1 MAKTPR
7 GARNTAQNKQT
18 ATKAKVQ
25 PAATEVAKVEEID
38 DSVQPTATT
47 PDESPVV
54 AKEVE
59 APASEEKVTSEAS
72 PAPVTPTPVT
82 PTPVT
87 PTPVTPMPIDRAAAA
102 QARREAAAR
111 RSMQLE
117 TEMAKVANASEN
129 PGLDKLLGNA
139 TNLPEAQAQRPAIFD
154 MVDRTVQPFIEE
166 MAPNAAVTDQRAG
179 ELHYSMSTL
188 IKYLLNM
195 GGNEMKVGV
204 PYLLSYY
211 RKYKGSVFHPQN
223 HHRGVGAMRGTDA
236 DIDFYRN
243 MSRLLVDISN
253 PDDAALVLRRTDI
266 ARFRKL
272 TMAITSPAAQ
282 KMSENLAALISRV
295 HAR

>member
-38 DSVQPTATT
+38 DSVQPTAAT
-47 PDESPVV
+47 PAESPVV
-54 AKEVE
+54 TKEVE
-59 APASEEKVTSEAS
+59 APASEEKVASE
-72 PAPVTPTPVT
+72 TPQ
-82 PTPVT
+82 TPVT

-102 QARREAAAR
+102 QARREAATR

-166 MAPNAAVTDQRAG
+166 MAPNAAVTEQRAG

-195 GGNEMKVGV
+195 GVNEMKVGV

>member
-38 DSVQPTATT
+38 DSVQPTAAT
-47 PDESPVV
+47 PAESPVV
-54 AKEVE
+54 TKEVE
-59 APASEEKVTSEAS
+59 DPASEEKVASE
-72 PAPVTPTPVT
+72 TPQTPVT
-82 PTPVT
+82 PTPE
-87 PTPVTPMPIDRAAAA
+87 TPMPIDRAAAA

-166 MAPNAAVTDQRAG
+166 MAPNAAVTEQRAG

>member
-38 DSVQPTATT
+38 DSVQPTAAT
-47 PDESPVV
+47 PTESPVV
-54 AKEVE
+54 TKEVE
-59 APASEEKVTSEAS
+59 APASEEKVASE
-72 PAPVTPTPVT
+72 TPQ
-82 PTPVT
+82 TPVT

-166 MAPNAAVTDQRAG
+166 MAPNAAVTEQRAG

>member
-1 MAKTPR
+1 MAKSPQR
-7 GARNTAQNKQT
+7 ARNTAQNKQST
-18 ATKAKVQ
+18 TKAKTATTA
-25 PAATEVAKVEEID
+25 AATPEVAKVEVID
-38 DSVQPTATT
+38 DSVQATPALSEANAVTAT
-47 PDESPVV
+47 E
-54 AKEVE
+54 KEVE
-59 APASEEKVTSEAS
+59 VETTTTEAKPTPAAPAV
-72 PAPVTPTPVT
+72 
-82 PTPVT
+82 
-87 PTPVTPMPIDRAAAA
+87 IDRAAAA
-102 QARREAAAR
+102 AARREAAAR
-111 RSMQLE
+111 RSAQLE

-129 PGLDKLLGNA
+129 PGLDKLLGKA
-139 TNLPEAQAQRPAIFD
+139 TNLPEPQAQRPAIFD

-166 MAPNAAVTDQRAG
+166 MASNAMVTDQRAG

-188 IKYLLNM
+188 IKYLLNV

-223 HHRGVGAMRGTDA
+223 HHRGVGAMRGSEA

-243 MSRLLVDISN
+243 MSRLLVDISH
-253 PDDAALVLRRTDI
+253 PDDAALVLSRTDI

>member
-18 ATKAKVQ
+18 TTKAKVQ

-54 AKEVE
+54 TKEVE
-59 APASEEKVTSEAS
+59 APASEEKVASE
-72 PAPVTPTPVT
+72 TPQ
-82 PTPVT
+82 TPVT

-139 TNLPEAQAQRPAIFD
+139 TNLPEVQAQRPAIFD

-166 MAPNAAVTDQRAG
+166 MAPNAPVTDQRAG

>member
-38 DSVQPTATT
+38 DSVQPTAAT

-54 AKEVE
+54 TKEVE
-59 APASEEKVTSEAS
+59 DPASEEKVASE
-72 PAPVTPTPVT
+72 TPQ
-82 PTPVT
+82 TPVT

-166 MAPNAAVTDQRAG
+166 MAPNAAVTEQRAG

>member
-38 DSVQPTATT
+38 DSVQPTAAT
-47 PDESPVV
+47 PAESPVV
-54 AKEVE
+54 TKEVE
-59 APASEEKVTSEAS
+59 APASEEKVASET
-72 PAPVTPTPVT
+72 PQAPVTPTPE
-82 PTPVT
+82 
-87 PTPVTPMPIDRAAAA
+87 TPMPIDRAAAA

-166 MAPNAAVTDQRAG
+166 MAPNAAVTEQRAG

>member
-7 GARNTAQNKQT
+7 GARNSAQNKQT
-18 ATKAKVQ
+18 ATKPKVETVT
-25 PAATEVAKVEEID
+25 TEVAKVEVID
-38 DSVQPTATT
+38 DSVQATPEVTDTKTAETAAPEVDSPTA
-47 PDESPVV
+47 DAEVSVES
-54 AKEVE
+54 
-59 APASEEKVTSEAS
+59 S
-72 PAPVTPTPVT
+72 PAPVTPIT
-82 PTPVT
+82 
-87 PTPVTPMPIDRAAAA
+87 IDRAAAA

-111 RSMQLE
+111 RSSQLE

-129 PGLDKLLGNA
+129 PGLDKLLGKA

-166 MAPNAAVTDQRAG
+166 MAPNAPVTDQRAG

-243 MSRLLVDISN
+243 MSRLLVDISH

>member
-38 DSVQPTATT
+38 DSVQPTAAT
-47 PDESPVV
+47 PTESPVV
-54 AKEVE
+54 TKEVE
-59 APASEEKVTSEAS
+59 APASEEKVASE
-72 PAPVTPTPVT
+72 TPQ
-82 PTPVT
+82 TPVT

-139 TNLPEAQAQRPAIFD
+139 TNLPEVQAQRPAIFD

-166 MAPNAAVTDQRAG
+166 MAPNAAVTEQRAG

>member
-54 AKEVE
+54 TEEVE
-59 APASEEKVTSEAS
+59 APASEEKVASE
-72 PAPVTPTPVT
+72 TPQ
-82 PTPVT
+82 
-87 PTPVTPMPIDRAAAA
+87 TPVTPMPIDRAAAA

-166 MAPNAAVTDQRAG
+166 MAPNAAVTEQRAG